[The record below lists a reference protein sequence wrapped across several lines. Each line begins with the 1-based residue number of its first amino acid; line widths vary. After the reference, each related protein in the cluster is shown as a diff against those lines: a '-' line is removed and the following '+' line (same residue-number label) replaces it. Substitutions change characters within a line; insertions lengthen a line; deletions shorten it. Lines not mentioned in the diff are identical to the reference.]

1 MEPCS
6 KWRFIFQILEVNG
19 TNFENIT
26 YVKVCFSSSRQRRN
40 SMTVSVTCGSH
51 AYDAYITHLNEI
63 KIGRKLLKALKAP
76 WHWCVFVWKCIHLDA
91 FRPSFHTNT
100 LSIFIEDA
108 SIWKR
113 SWKWIK
119 TKTHTYC
126 ISVHSQKRSKNASK
140 WNWWPKIS

>member
-40 SMTVSVTCGSH
+40 SMTVSVTCESH
-51 AYDAYITHLNEI
+51 VYDAYITHLNEI

-76 WHWCVFVWKCIHLDA
+76 
-91 FRPSFHTNT
+91 
-100 LSIFIEDA
+100 
-108 SIWKR
+108 
-113 SWKWIK
+113 
-119 TKTHTYC
+119 
-126 ISVHSQKRSKNASK
+126 
-140 WNWWPKIS
+140 